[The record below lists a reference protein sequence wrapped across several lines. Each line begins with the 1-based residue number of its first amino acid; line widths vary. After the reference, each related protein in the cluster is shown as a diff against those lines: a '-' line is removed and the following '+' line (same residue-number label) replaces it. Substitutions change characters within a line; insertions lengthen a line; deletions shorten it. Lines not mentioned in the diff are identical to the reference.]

1 MAVTTFYTMNYG
13 GTYIVLAFLINNLG
27 ALLDAE
33 IVDFDRVIKV
43 LAGKKKGL
51 LLI

>member
-1 MAVTTFYTMNYG
+1 MNDRG
-13 GTYIVLAFLINNLG
+13 SYIVLAFLEHNLG

-33 IVDFDRVIKV
+33 VVDFDRVIKV
-43 LAGKKKGL
+43 LAGEKKGL

>member
-1 MAVTTFYTMNYG
+1 MSKSD
-13 GTYIVLAFLINNLG
+13 TYIVLAFLVHYLG

-33 IVDFDRVIKV
+33 VVDFDRVVKV
-43 LAGKKKGL
+43 LAGEKKGL

>member
-1 MAVTTFYTMNYG
+1 MNNRG
-13 GTYIVLAFLINNLG
+13 NYIVLAFLVHNLG

-33 IVDFDRVIKV
+33 VEDFDRVIKV